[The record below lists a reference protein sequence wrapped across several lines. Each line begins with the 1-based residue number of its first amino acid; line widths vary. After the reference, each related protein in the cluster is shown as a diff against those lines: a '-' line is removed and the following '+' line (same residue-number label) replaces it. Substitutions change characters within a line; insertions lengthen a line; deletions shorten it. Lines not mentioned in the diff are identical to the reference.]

1 MDWAV
6 YCTTCKQLMNLP
18 PEHKFRTPNG
28 TLAQR
33 VAELHRDLHPDHNII
48 IGFYLD
54 EIKEDND
61 IETLVI

>member
-6 YCTTCKQLMNLP
+6 YCTDCKRLMPFPHGNT
-18 PEHKFRTPNG
+18 FRTSDG

-33 VAELHRDLHPDHNII
+33 IAVLHRDLYPDHNII

-54 EIKEDND
+54 EIEKDDD
-61 IETLVI
+61 ITTVVI